1 MEIQGDI
8 LSVVREFARPRMQFV
23 NEYVAVHRLLEANQ
37 IRYSQTLH
45 DGVKEK
51 LSGKDAALVFEIFT
65 RYIQATLEMHE
76 SGKRLYAPDSVFA
89 SDVPSF
95 EVALRNFETTQDL
108 LVTAVYGPRIL
119 DL

>member
-1 MEIQGDI
+1 MEIQGDV
-8 LSVVREFARPRMQFV
+8 LSIVRAFARPRMQFV
-23 NEYVAVHRLLEANQ
+23 NEYVAIHRLLEANQ
-37 IRYSQTLH
+37 IRYSQPLH

-65 RYIQATLEMHE
+65 RYIQATMEMHE
-76 SGKRLYAPDSVFA
+76 TGKRLYAPDADFA
-89 SDVPSF
+89 SSVTSF
-95 EVALRNFETTQDL
+95 EVALREYETTQEL